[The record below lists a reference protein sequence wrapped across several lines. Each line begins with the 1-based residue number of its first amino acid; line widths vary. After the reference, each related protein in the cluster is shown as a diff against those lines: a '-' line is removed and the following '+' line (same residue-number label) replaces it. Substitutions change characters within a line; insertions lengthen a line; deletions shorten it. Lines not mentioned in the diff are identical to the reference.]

1 MEPSHSCAETQ
12 SADILRHEWQLSV
25 FKTTHR
31 LSSCRI
37 GLVGLRSLVLRSLTW
52 RSSDRRFQSAMEI
65 RRSQD
70 CLSPKS
76 SERACCRIKLQR
88 LRQIELCD

>member
-1 MEPSHSCAETQ
+1 MEPSHSFAETQ

-65 RRSQD
+65 VSP
-70 CLSPKS
+70 PKS